1 MHHIDNR
8 SFRPREARK
17 VLDVVEHCRKT
28 GLDKAE
34 QRKLLMLFGRF
45 ASPHELQMNI
55 KRLPTGIRW

>member
-1 MHHIDNR
+1 M
-8 SFRPREARK
+8 
-17 VLDVVEHCRKT
+17 VEHCRKT

-45 ASPHELQMNI
+45 ASHHELQMNI